1 MRWQKVGTLVATI
14 LIVVIAAAI
23 LFPVYADHAVLG
35 LDLQGG
41 VMVRLEAPE
50 GTTQEEMEAAKS
62 VIENRINALGVA
74 EPEVR
79 LEGSNR
85 ISVELPGVEDA
96 EEAVRVIG
104 TTAKLQFVRYDNG
117 EVIVEGGQLKKASA
131 YMNQEAMSA
140 NEMYGIS
147 LEFNSEG
154 TRAFAE
160 ATSDLI
166 NTYGT
171 SDSTRENRI
180 IAIILDGQIISA
192 PAVES
197 AIPNGH
203 AQISGSFDTYESAQ
217 SLAMMLQG
225 GALPIDLTIVEKQT
239 TGPQLGA
246 DSIDKSI
253 KAAVI
258 GIVALAIFMIVI
270 YRVPGVIATFALLL
284 YALLVIGANVA
295 IKATI
300 TLPVIAAFL
309 LSVGM
314 AVDAN
319 VIIFER
325 IKEELR
331 ACKTLRVAIEAG
343 FKKAFAT
350 IFDSNITT
358 LLAAVIL
365 IAFGTG
371 AVRGFA
377 ITLTIG
383 ILASMVTAITFT
395 RFMLTTLVSS
405 NLVRN
410 PKLYG
415 LKGGICD
422 EEKSGMSCP
431 L

>member
-1 MRWQKVGTLVATI
+1 MRWPKVITLVATI
-14 LIVVIAAAI
+14 LIVVLAAGM

-50 GTTQEEMEAAKS
+50 GTSMEEMEAAKS
-62 VIENRINALGVA
+62 VIENRINGLGVA

-79 LEGSNR
+79 LEGTNR

-96 EEAVRVIG
+96 DEAVRVIG
-104 TTAKLQFVRYDNG
+104 TTAKLQFIRYDNG
-117 EVIVEGGQLKKASA
+117 EIILEGSDLKHASA
-131 YMNQEAMSA
+131 GV
-140 NEMYGIS
+140 NEQALYAEDKFLVS

-154 TRAFAE
+154 TKKFAN
-160 ATSDLI
+160 ATNDLI
-166 NTYGT
+166 NTYGKG
-171 SDSTRENRI
+171 DEARADRI
-180 IAIILDGQIISA
+180 IAIVLDGQIISA
-192 PAVES
+192 PSVNEP
-197 AIPNGH
+197 IIDGK
-203 AQISGSFDTYESAQ
+203 AQISGGFMTYDEVS
-217 SLAMMLQG
+217 SLATMLRG
-225 GALPIDLTIVEKQT
+225 GALPVDLTIVEKQI

-246 DSIDKSI
+246 DSIAKSI
-253 KAAVI
+253 TAAIIGVI
-258 GIVALAIFMIVI
+258 ALAVFMIVM
-270 YRVPGVIATFALLL
+270 YRVPGIVAVFALLL
-284 YALLVIGANVA
+284 YAIIVIGANVA

-331 ACKTLRVAIEAG
+331 AGKTLRVAVDSG
-343 FKKAFAT
+343 FKKAFST

-371 AVRGFA
+371 QVRGFA
-377 ITLTIG
+377 VTLTIG
-383 ILASMVTAITFT
+383 ILASMFTAITFT
-395 RFMLTTLVSS
+395 RFMLVNLVSS
-405 NLVRN
+405 NLIRN
-410 PKLYG
+410 NKFYG
-415 LKGGICD
+415 A
-422 EEKSGMSCP
+422 
-431 L
+431 

>member
-300 TLPVIAAFL
+300 TLPVIAALL

-422 EEKSGMSCP
+422 ED
-431 L
+431 

>member
-1 MRWQKVGTLVATI
+1 MRSSKVAVLVTTV
-14 LIVVIAAAI
+14 LLVVIAACI
-23 LFPVYADHAVLG
+23 LFPLCADHAVLG

-50 GTTQEEMEAAKS
+50 GTSREEMEAAQS

-104 TTAKLQFVRYDNG
+104 TTAKLQFVRVDTG
-117 EVIVEGGQLKKASA
+117 AIVVEGSQLTDASA
-131 YMNQEAMSA
+131 YMDQETVDPDK
-140 NEMYGIS
+140 MYGVS
-147 LEFNSEG
+147 LEFNNEG

-160 ATSDLI
+160 ATAELASSYALD
-166 NTYGT
+166 
-171 SDSTRENRI
+171 DQNRC
-180 IAIILDGQIISA
+180 IAIILDGQVISA
-192 PAVES
+192 PRVEE
-197 AIPNGH
+197 AIPNGR
-203 AQISGSFDTYESAQ
+203 AQISGSFSTLEEAQ
-217 SLAMMLQG
+217 SLAMMLKG
-225 GALPIDLTIVEKQT
+225 GALPVDLTIVEKQT

-246 DSIDKSI
+246 DSIAKSI
-253 KAAVI
+253 RAAVI
-258 GIVALAIFMIVI
+258 GVLALAIFMIAV
-270 YRVPGVIATFALLL
+270 YRVPGLIATFALLL
-284 YALLVIGANVA
+284 YALIVVGANVL

-331 ACKTLRVAIEAG
+331 VGKTLRVAVEAG
-343 FKKAFAT
+343 FKKAFTT

-365 IAFGTG
+365 IGFGSG
-371 AVRGFA
+371 SVRGFA

-383 ILASMVTAITFT
+383 ILASMFTAITFT
-395 RFMLTTLVSS
+395 RFMLTNLVES

-410 PKLYG
+410 PKFYG
-415 LKGGICD
+415 
-422 EEKSGMSCP
+422 M
-431 L
+431 

>member
-79 LEGSNR
+79 LEGNNR

-225 GALPIDLTIVEKQT
+225 GALPIDLTIEEKQT

-246 DSIDKSI
+246 DSIAKSI

-258 GIVALAIFMIVI
+258 GIVALAIFMIII

-422 EEKSGMSCP
+422 ED
-431 L
+431 

>member
-1 MRWQKVGTLVATI
+1 MRWPKVITLVATV
-14 LIVVIAAAI
+14 LIVVLAAGI
-23 LFPVYADHAVLG
+23 LFPVYANNAVLG

-50 GTTQEEMEAAKS
+50 GTTSEEMEAAKT

-79 LEGSNR
+79 LEGTNR

-117 EVIVEGGQLKKASA
+117 QVIVEGSQLKKASA
-131 YMNQEAMSA
+131 YVNQEAIDASQ
-140 NEMYGIS
+140 MYGVS

-154 TRAFAE
+154 TKAFAE
-160 ATSDLI
+160 ATADLV
-166 NTYGT
+166 NTYGL
-171 SDSTRENRI
+171 SDSSRENRI
-180 IAIILDGQIISA
+180 IAIILDDQIISA
-192 PAVES
+192 PAVEAS
-197 AIPNGH
+197 IPDGK
-203 AQISGSFDTYESAQ
+203 AQISGSFAAYEDAQ

-225 GALPIDLTIVEKQT
+225 GALPVDLTIVEKQT

-246 DSIDKSI
+246 DSIEKSI
-253 KAAVI
+253 KAAII
-258 GIVALAIFMIVI
+258 GMAALAIFMIVL
-270 YRVPGVIATFALLL
+270 YRVPGVIAVFALLL
-284 YALLVIGANVA
+284 YAILVIGANVA
-295 IKATI
+295 IKVTI

-325 IKEELR
+325 IKEELHS
-331 ACKTLRVAIEAG
+331 CKTLRVAVESG
-343 FKKAFAT
+343 FKKAFST

-365 IAFGTG
+365 IAFGSG

-383 ILASMVTAITFT
+383 ILASMLTAITFT
-395 RFMLTTLVSS
+395 RFLLTTLVSS
-405 NLVRN
+405 NLVRD

-415 LKGGICD
+415 LKRGVCD
-422 EEKSGMSCP
+422 ED
-431 L
+431 

>member
-1 MRWQKVGTLVATI
+1 MQTMQCC
-14 LIVVIAAAI
+14 
-23 LFPVYADHAVLG
+23 
-35 LDLQGG
+35 DLQGG

-50 GTTQEEMEAAKS
+50 GTDAEAMEAAKS

-104 TTAKLQFVRYDNG
+104 TTAKLQFVRYDTG
-117 EVIVEGGQLKKASA
+117 EVILEGSSLKKASA
-131 YMNQEAMSA
+131 YMNQQATSA
-140 NEMYGIS
+140 SDMYGVS

-154 TRAFAE
+154 TKAFAD
-160 ATSDLI
+160 ATADLV
-166 NTYGT
+166 NKYGT
-171 SDSTRENRI
+171 SESSRENRV
-180 IAIILDGQIISA
+180 IAIILDDQVISA

-197 AIPNGH
+197 SIPNGR
-203 AQISGSFDTYESAQ
+203 AQISGSFSTFDDAN

-225 GALPIDLTIVEKQT
+225 GALPVDLTIVEKQV

-246 DSIDKSI
+246 DSISKSI
-253 KAAVI
+253 TAA
-258 GIVALAIFMIVI
+258 IVGVAALAVFMILI

-284 YALLVIGANVA
+284 YAIIVVGVNIA

-309 LSVGM
+309 LSIGM

-325 IKEELR
+325 LKEELR
-331 ACKTLRVAIEAG
+331 AGKSLRVAVESG

-365 IAFGTG
+365 IGFGTG
-371 AVRGFA
+371 SVRGFA

-383 ILASMVTAITFT
+383 ILASMFTAITFT
-395 RFMLTTLVSS
+395 RFMLTNLVSS
-405 NLVRN
+405 NLIRN
-410 PKLYG
+410 TKFYG
-415 LKGGICD
+415 
-422 EEKSGMSCP
+422 M
-431 L
+431 

>member
-1 MRWQKVGTLVATI
+1 MRWQKVATLVATI
-14 LIVVIAAAI
+14 LVVVIAAGI

-50 GTTQEEMEAAKS
+50 GTEKTEMEAAQS

-79 LEGSNR
+79 LEGTNR
-85 ISVELPGVEDA
+85 ISVELPGVDDA

-104 TTAKLQFVRYDNG
+104 TTAKLQFVRYDTG
-117 EVIVEGGQLKKASA
+117 EVILEGSDLQKATA
-131 YMNQEAMSA
+131 YMNQEATSA
-140 NEMYGIS
+140 SEMYGVS

-154 TRAFAE
+154 SKAFAN

-166 NTYGT
+166 NQYG
-171 SDSTRENRI
+171 SGDSNRESKI
-180 IAIILDGQIISA
+180 IAIILDDQIISA
-192 PAVES
+192 PSVQS
-197 AIPNGH
+197 AITNGK
-203 AQISGSFDTYESAQ
+203 AQISGSFTSYEEAN

-225 GALPIDLTIVEKQT
+225 GALPVDLTVVEKQT

-246 DSIDKSI
+246 DSIQKSI
-253 KAAVI
+253 TAAIV
-258 GIVALAIFMIVI
+258 GVVALVIFMVAL
-270 YRVPGVIATFALLL
+270 YRIPGLIAAFALLM
-284 YALLVIGANVA
+284 YAIIVIGVNVA

-325 IKEELR
+325 LKEELR
-331 ACKTLRVAIEAG
+331 AGKTLRVAIESG

-365 IAFGTG
+365 IGFGSG
-371 AVRGFA
+371 SVRGFA

-383 ILASMVTAITFT
+383 ILASMFTAITFT
-395 RFMLTTLVSS
+395 RFMLTNLVSS
-405 NLVRN
+405 NLIRN
-410 PKLYG
+410 TKFYG
-415 LKGGICD
+415 
-422 EEKSGMSCP
+422 M
-431 L
+431 

>member
-1 MRWQKVGTLVATI
+1 MRWQKVGILVATI

-79 LEGSNR
+79 LEGNNR

-246 DSIDKSI
+246 DSIAKSI

-258 GIVALAIFMIVI
+258 GIVALAIFMIII

-422 EEKSGMSCP
+422 ED
-431 L
+431 

>member
-1 MRWQKVGTLVATI
+1 MRWQKVATLVATI
-14 LIVVIAAAI
+14 LVVVIAAGI
-23 LFPVYADHAVLG
+23 LFPIYADHAVLG

-50 GTTQEEMEAAKS
+50 GTEKTEMEAAQS

-79 LEGSNR
+79 LEGTNR
-85 ISVELPGVEDA
+85 ISVELPGVDDA

-104 TTAKLQFVRYDNG
+104 TTAKLQFVRYDTG
-117 EVIVEGGQLKKASA
+117 EVILEGSDLQKATA
-131 YMNQEAMSA
+131 YMNQEATSA
-140 NEMYGIS
+140 SEMYGVS

-154 TRAFAE
+154 SKAFAN

-166 NTYGT
+166 NQYG
-171 SDSTRENRI
+171 SGDSNRESKI
-180 IAIILDGQIISA
+180 IAIILDDQIISA
-192 PAVES
+192 PSVQS
-197 AIPNGH
+197 AITNGK
-203 AQISGSFDTYESAQ
+203 AQISGSFTSYEEAN

-225 GALPIDLTIVEKQT
+225 GALPVDLTVVEKQT

-246 DSIDKSI
+246 DSIQKSI
-253 KAAVI
+253 TAAIV
-258 GIVALAIFMIVI
+258 GVVALVIFMVAL
-270 YRVPGVIATFALLL
+270 YRIPGLIAAFALLM
-284 YALLVIGANVA
+284 YAIIVIGVNVA

-325 IKEELR
+325 LKEELR
-331 ACKTLRVAIEAG
+331 AGKTLRVAVESG

-365 IAFGTG
+365 IGFGSG
-371 AVRGFA
+371 SVRGFA

-383 ILASMVTAITFT
+383 ILASMFTAITFT
-395 RFMLTTLVSS
+395 RFMLTNLVSS
-405 NLVRN
+405 NLIRN
-410 PKLYG
+410 TKFYG
-415 LKGGICD
+415 
-422 EEKSGMSCP
+422 M
-431 L
+431 

>member
-79 LEGSNR
+79 LEGNNR

-131 YMNQEAMSA
+131 YMNQEAMNA

-246 DSIDKSI
+246 DSIAKSI

-258 GIVALAIFMIVI
+258 GIVALAIFMIII

-365 IAFGTG
+365 IAFGSG

-422 EEKSGMSCP
+422 ED
-431 L
+431 

>member
-1 MRWQKVGTLVATI
+1 M
-14 LIVVIAAAI
+14 
-23 LFPVYADHAVLG
+23 
-35 LDLQGG
+35 
-41 VMVRLEAPE
+41 
-50 GTTQEEMEAAKS
+50 
-62 VIENRINALGVA
+62 
-74 EPEVR
+74 
-79 LEGSNR
+79 
-85 ISVELPGVEDA
+85 
-96 EEAVRVIG
+96 
-104 TTAKLQFVRYDNG
+104 
-117 EVIVEGGQLKKASA
+117 
-131 YMNQEAMSA
+131 
-140 NEMYGIS
+140 
-147 LEFNSEG
+147 
-154 TRAFAE
+154 
-160 ATSDLI
+160 
-166 NTYGT
+166 
-171 SDSTRENRI
+171 
-180 IAIILDGQIISA
+180 
-192 PAVES
+192 
-197 AIPNGH
+197 
-203 AQISGSFDTYESAQ
+203 
-217 SLAMMLQG
+217 
-225 GALPIDLTIVEKQT
+225 
-239 TGPQLGA
+239 
-246 DSIDKSI
+246 
-253 KAAVI
+253 
-258 GIVALAIFMIVI
+258 
-270 YRVPGVIATFALLL
+270 

-422 EEKSGMSCP
+422 ED
-431 L
+431 

>member
-246 DSIDKSI
+246 DSIAKSI

-258 GIVALAIFMIVI
+258 GIVALAIFMIII

-405 NLVRN
+405 N
-410 PKLYG
+410 
-415 LKGGICD
+415 
-422 EEKSGMSCP
+422 
-431 L
+431 

>member
-1 MRWQKVGTLVATI
+1 MRWPKVITLVATI
-14 LIVVIAAAI
+14 LIVVLAAGV
-23 LFPVYADHAVLG
+23 LFPIYGNNAVLG

-50 GTTQEEMEAAKS
+50 GTTSEEMEAAKT

-79 LEGSNR
+79 LEGENR
-85 ISVELPGVEDA
+85 ILVELPGVEDA

-117 EVIVEGGQLKKASA
+117 EVIVEGGQLKNASA
-131 YMNQEAMSA
+131 YVNQEAIHA
-140 NEMYGIS
+140 ADMYGVS
-147 LEFNSEG
+147 LEFNNEG
-154 TRAFAE
+154 TKAFAD
-160 ATSDLI
+160 ATADLV

-171 SDSTRENRI
+171 DDSSREMRI
-180 IAIILDGQIISA
+180 IAIILDDQIISA
-192 PAVES
+192 PAVEAS
-197 AIPNGH
+197 IPNGK
-203 AQISGSFDTYESAQ
+203 AQISGSFATYEEAK

-225 GALPIDLTIVEKQT
+225 GALPIDLTIVEKQM

-246 DSIDKSI
+246 DSIEKSI

-258 GIVALAIFMIVI
+258 GIALLAVFMIAV

-284 YALLVIGANVA
+284 YALIVVGVNVA

-309 LSVGM
+309 LSIGM

-325 IKEELR
+325 IKEELHT
-331 ACKTLRVAIEAG
+331 CKTLRVSVESG
-343 FKKAFAT
+343 FKKAFTT

-365 IAFGTG
+365 IAFGSG
-371 AVRGFA
+371 SVRGFA
-377 ITLTIG
+377 VTLTIG
-383 ILASMVTAITFT
+383 ILASMFTAITFT

-410 PKLYG
+410 PKLFG
-415 LKGGICD
+415 LKRGVCD
-422 EEKSGMSCP
+422 ED
-431 L
+431 

>member
-1 MRWQKVGTLVATI
+1 MRWPKVMTLVATI
-14 LIVVIAAAI
+14 LVVVLAAGI
-23 LFPVYADHAVLG
+23 LFPIYADNAVLG

-50 GTTQEEMEAAKS
+50 GTTSEEMEAAKT

-104 TTAKLQFVRYDNG
+104 TTAKLQFVRYDNAQ
-117 EVIVEGGQLKKASA
+117 VIVEGSQLKKASA
-131 YMNQEAMSA
+131 YVNQETINAS
-140 NEMYGIS
+140 EMYGVS
-147 LEFNSEG
+147 LEFNGEG
-154 TRAFAE
+154 TKAFAD
-160 ATSDLI
+160 ATADLV

-171 SDSTRENRI
+171 DDSTRQNRI
-180 IAIILDGQIISA
+180 IAIILDNQIISA
-192 PAVES
+192 PAVEAS
-197 AIPNGH
+197 IPNGK
-203 AQISGSFDTYESAQ
+203 AQISGSFATYEEAQ

-246 DSIDKSI
+246 DSIEKSI
-253 KAAVI
+253 KAAII
-258 GIVALAIFMIVI
+258 GIAVLAVFMIAV
-270 YRVPGVIATFALLL
+270 YRVPGLIATFALLL
-284 YALLVIGANVA
+284 YAILVIGANVA

-325 IKEELR
+325 IKEELH

-365 IAFGTG
+365 IAFGSG
-371 AVRGFA
+371 SVRGFA

-383 ILASMVTAITFT
+383 ILASMLTAITFT

-405 NLVRN
+405 NLVSN
-410 PKLYG
+410 PQLYG
-415 LKGGICD
+415 LKRGVCD
-422 EEKSGMSCP
+422 ED
-431 L
+431 

>member
-96 EEAVRVIG
+96 EDAVRVIG

-203 AQISGSFDTYESAQ
+203 AQISGSCDTYESAQ

-422 EEKSGMSCP
+422 ED
-431 L
+431 

>member
-1 MRWQKVGTLVATI
+1 MRWQKVATLVATI
-14 LIVVIAAAI
+14 LVVVIAAGI
-23 LFPVYADHAVLG
+23 LFPIYADHAVLG

-50 GTTQEEMEAAKS
+50 GTEKTEMEAAQS
-62 VIENRINALGVA
+62 VIENRINALGVS

-79 LEGSNR
+79 LEGTNR
-85 ISVELPGVEDA
+85 ISVELPGVDDA

-104 TTAKLQFVRYDNG
+104 TTAKLQFVRYDTG
-117 EVIVEGGQLKKASA
+117 EVILEGSDLQKATA
-131 YMNQEAMSA
+131 YMNQEATSA
-140 NEMYGIS
+140 SEMYGVS

-154 TRAFAE
+154 SKAFAN

-166 NTYGT
+166 NQYG
-171 SDSTRENRI
+171 SGDSNRESKI
-180 IAIILDGQIISA
+180 IAIILDDQIISA
-192 PAVES
+192 PSVQS
-197 AIPNGH
+197 AITNGK
-203 AQISGSFDTYESAQ
+203 AQISGSFTSYEEAN

-225 GALPIDLTIVEKQT
+225 GALPVDLTVVEKQT

-246 DSIDKSI
+246 DSIQKSI
-253 KAAVI
+253 TAAIV
-258 GIVALAIFMIVI
+258 GVVALVIFMVVL
-270 YRVPGVIATFALLL
+270 YRIPGLIAAFALLM
-284 YALLVIGANVA
+284 YAIIVIGVNVA

-325 IKEELR
+325 LKEELR
-331 ACKTLRVAIEAG
+331 AGKTLRVAVESG

-365 IAFGTG
+365 IGFGSG
-371 AVRGFA
+371 SVRGFA

-383 ILASMVTAITFT
+383 ILASMFTAITFT
-395 RFMLTTLVSS
+395 RFMLTNLVSS
-405 NLVRN
+405 NLIRN
-410 PKLYG
+410 TKFYG
-415 LKGGICD
+415 
-422 EEKSGMSCP
+422 M
-431 L
+431 

>member
-79 LEGSNR
+79 LEGNNR

-422 EEKSGMSCP
+422 ED
-431 L
+431 

>member
-1 MRWQKVGTLVATI
+1 MRWQKVGTLIATV
-14 LIVVIAAAI
+14 LIVVIAAGI
-23 LFPVYADHAVLG
+23 LFPIYADHAILG

-41 VMVRLEAPE
+41 VAVRLEAPE
-50 GTTQEEMEAAKS
+50 GTTNEEMEAAKT

-104 TTAKLQFVRYDNG
+104 TTAKLQFIRYDNG
-117 EVIVEGGQLKKASA
+117 ELILEGGQLTKASA
-131 YMNQEAMSA
+131 YMNQEAVSA
-140 NEMYGIS
+140 SEMYGVS

-154 TRAFAE
+154 TKAFAA
-160 ATSDLI
+160 ATTDLI
-166 NTYGT
+166 NQYGT
-171 SDSTRENRI
+171 GDSNRESRI
-180 IAIILDGQIISA
+180 IAIILDGQVISA
-192 PAVES
+192 PSVQN
-197 AIPNGH
+197 AITNGK
-203 AQISGSFDTYESAQ
+203 AQISGSFETFESAQ

-225 GALPIDLTIVEKQT
+225 GALPVDLTIVEKQT

-246 DSIDKSI
+246 DSIAKSV

-258 GIVALAIFMIVI
+258 GIVALAVFMIVV
-270 YRVPGVIATFALLL
+270 YRVPGIVATFALLL
-284 YALLVIGANVA
+284 YAILVVGANVA

-309 LSVGM
+309 LSIGM

-365 IAFGTG
+365 IGFGSG
-371 AVRGFA
+371 SVRGFA
-377 ITLTIG
+377 VTLTIG
-383 ILASMVTAITFT
+383 ILASMFTAITFT

-415 LKGGICD
+415 LQGGICD
-422 EEKSGMSCP
+422 ED
-431 L
+431 

>member
-1 MRWQKVGTLVATI
+1 MRWPKVITLVATI
-14 LIVVIAAAI
+14 LIVVLAAGI

-50 GTTQEEMEAAKS
+50 GTTSEEMEAAKT

-117 EVIVEGGQLKKASA
+117 EIIVEGSQLSKASA
-131 YMNQEAMSA
+131 YVNQEATNPA
-140 NEMYGIS
+140 DMYGVS
-147 LEFNSEG
+147 LEFNNEG
-154 TRAFAE
+154 TKAFAN
-160 ATSDLI
+160 ATADLV
-166 NTYGT
+166 NTYGAD
-171 SDSTRENRI
+171 DSSREMRI
-180 IAIILDGQIISA
+180 IAIILDDQIISA
-192 PAVES
+192 PAVNE
-197 AIPNGH
+197 AIPNGK
-203 AQISGSFDTYESAQ
+203 AQISGSFATFEEAQ

-246 DSIDKSI
+246 DSIEKSI
-253 KAAVI
+253 KAAIV
-258 GIVALAIFMIVI
+258 GIAILAVFMIAV
-270 YRVPGVIATFALLL
+270 YRVPGLIATFALLL
-284 YALLVIGANVA
+284 YAILVVGANIA

-325 IKEELR
+325 IKEELHT
-331 ACKTLRVAIEAG
+331 CKTLRVSVESG

-365 IAFGTG
+365 IAFGSG

-383 ILASMVTAITFT
+383 IIASMFTAITFT

-405 NLVRN
+405 NLVTN

-415 LKGGICD
+415 LKRGVCD
-422 EEKSGMSCP
+422 ED
-431 L
+431 